1 VQASDEI
8 EAITQQELTMKAAP
22 LNSTWSTFSP
32 IDATPYLEAWQANR
46 ANQNIHFHLHQR
58 AGPPEDGQTKYIN
71 QLQRGNDS
79 DSMWRRNQ
87 SANRWSRSAAGMS
100 TSDISGRLTNPPRPQ
115 TAPLTINT
123 PLWPNT
129 LYLAQ
134 QQGIRLQQ
142 PATPHIP
149 KKRGPYK
156 KKDGKEGLDS
166 TPPPNRV
173 VGRGGMVF
181 LSSSRQAQYG
191 TELQKRV
198 EAATVDTGLVTP
210 SPQQQK
216 PLPLALTERA
226 VETPAIERHVSAKAK
241 VEATQQP
248 LLAPPATAV
257 SETVAVSTVESDVG
271 FDGNVASAAILP
283 PYSYQVFLTQTPGR
297 VPLFEKTG
305 AGEKQA

>member
-1 VQASDEI
+1 
-8 EAITQQELTMKAAP
+8 
-22 LNSTWSTFSP
+22 
-32 IDATPYLEAWQANR
+32 
-46 ANQNIHFHLHQR
+46 
-58 AGPPEDGQTKYIN
+58 
-71 QLQRGNDS
+71 
-79 DSMWRRNQ
+79 
-87 SANRWSRSAAGMS
+87 
-100 TSDISGRLTNPPRPQ
+100 
-115 TAPLTINT
+115 
-123 PLWPNT
+123 
-129 LYLAQ
+129 
-134 QQGIRLQQ
+134 
-142 PATPHIP
+142 
-149 KKRGPYK
+149 
-156 KKDGKEGLDS
+156 
-166 TPPPNRV
+166 
-173 VGRGGMVF
+173 MVF